1 MRIDYKESTIEDDK
15 LPSLD
20 PFKWF
25 DIWFQEATNHPDV
38 KEANAMNIATA
49 TR

>member
-1 MRIDYKESTIEDDK
+1 MRIDYKESTIEDDQI
-15 LPSLD
+15 PSVD

-25 DIWFQEATNHPDV
+25 DVWFQEATKCEGI

-49 TR
+49 SK